1 LNNICVQERSKQ
13 KVAVGAEDQ
22 LPSSTLN
29 QTYVFQQLAV
39 GVNMLH
45 AQLEQ
50 VVYLLINFELDSV

>member
-1 LNNICVQERSKQ
+1 M
-13 KVAVGAEDQ
+13 AVGAEDQ